1 MYTLFGMPITT
12 IIEGKRPVS
21 AVILNPNKETQPSV
35 QITIVKITIKGNNTA
50 IKEPKKIKSTIP
62 VIIME

>member
-35 QITIVKITIKGNNTA
+35 QITMVKITINGKNTA
-50 IKEPKKIKSTIP
+50 FNERKNIKRTIP
-62 VIIME
+62 VMIME